1 MADIEEARL
10 ALLKRILEGEGR
22 ASRDQR
28 RAAFDDA
35 DLAAPLK
42 ALVHKVAAQ
51 SWKVTDGDI
60 AAARAA
66 GLSEDE
72 IFELVVCAGVGRAN
86 RQYETAMAAL
96 QAAVAGNDHATRD
109 SR

>member
-1 MADIEEARL
+1 MADIQESRL

-22 ASRDQR
+22 ASRGER

-42 ALVHKVAAQ
+42 TLVHKVAGQ
-51 SWKVTDGDI
+51 SWKVTDSDI

-66 GLSEDE
+66 GHGEEE
-72 IFELVVCAGVGRAN
+72 IFELVVCAGVGQAN
-86 RQYETAMAAL
+86 RQYEKAMAAL
-96 QAAVAGNDHATRD
+96 EAAVAGSDHATRD